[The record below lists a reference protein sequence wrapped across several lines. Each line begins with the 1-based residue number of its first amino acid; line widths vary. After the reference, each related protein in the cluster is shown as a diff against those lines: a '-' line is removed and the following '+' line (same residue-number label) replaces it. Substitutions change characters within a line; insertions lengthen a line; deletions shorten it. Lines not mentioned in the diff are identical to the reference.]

1 MAANKLLLTTPTDP
15 RKTLNFFD
23 EKTEI
28 IRKITVISIDY
39 PPLILQQK
47 SEKSKRESI
56 FGKKDD
62 QSALYDIAGIILEV
76 VASSNFAAVQ
86 SAGESSKKQQLI
98 KKVFIVANDVVF
110 MSLENRKLISINGH
124 FDLLPEELI
133 TNVYKN
139 FKDLKSA
146 NLEELEEILDLSKDE
161 VAIKAFRKLGDYFT
175 SQNYE
180 INNNI
185 FNLIEHQE
193 KANVVA
199 KKVLLKKM
207 VAWEIKE

>member
-98 KKVFIVANDVVF
+98 KNCLLYTSDAADEHRDV
-110 MSLENRKLISINGH
+110 
-124 FDLLPEELI
+124 
-133 TNVYKN
+133 
-139 FKDLKSA
+139 
-146 NLEELEEILDLSKDE
+146 
-161 VAIKAFRKLGDYFT
+161 
-175 SQNYE
+175 
-180 INNNI
+180 
-185 FNLIEHQE
+185 
-193 KANVVA
+193 
-199 KKVLLKKM
+199 
-207 VAWEIKE
+207 